1 MPRTYKNPF
10 GDEKFLSVNALESYV
25 KKYHKNEIPKEYKGD
40 IEHYLFDYR
49 NGFKGGKCQVCGAP
63 TEWDKRTKRY
73 KVLCEPIT
81 IRKIAK
87 DPYRTIKTF
96 IKNKGNS
103 CSDIARK
110 QYIDNIKS
118 KHNTDNLMKS
128 EDYQKMLLNHKK
140 SAKKVSYKGNEL
152 IVVGSYEELFVK
164 ECNILLIRKDDLESP
179 GPTIK
184 YYNRVKQRDAFTIWD
199 FYIKSIDTVI
209 SIKDEGY
216 NKTTQMVIEKRIQDI
231 DKFNSAL
238 GKYFGV
244 IELNGKDEIRKFKYL
259 YKDILNA
266 KKNGEKEYIKYPN
279 YYEEYKD
286 KKV

>member
-10 GDEKFLSVNALESYV
+10 GSERFKSVSELEKYV

-40 IEHYLFDYR
+40 LEHYLFDYR
-49 NGFKGGKCQVCGAP
+49 NDFKGGKCQVCGAP

-81 IRKIAK
+81 VKRLLK
-87 DPYRTIKTF
+87 DPYRTAKTF

-110 QYIDNIKS
+110 QYIDNIRS
-118 KHNTDNLMKS
+118 KHNTDNLMKD

-140 SAKKVSYKGNEL
+140 SAKKVNYKGNEF
-152 IVVGSYEELFVK
+152 IVVGSYEELFVQ
-164 ECNILLIRKDDLESP
+164 ECNRILTRKDDLESP

-184 YYNRVKQRDAFTIWD
+184 YYNRVKKREAFTIWD

-216 NKTTQMVIEKRIQDI
+216 NKTTQMVVNKRIQDV
-231 DKFNSAL
+231 DKFNSAI

-244 IELNGKDEIRKFKYL
+244 IELNGRDEIRKFKNI
-259 YKDILNA
+259 YKQILHA
-266 KKNGEKEYIKYPN
+266 KKSGHENFILYPN
-279 YYEEYKD
+279 YYDEYKNM
-286 KKV
+286 

>member
-10 GDEKFLSVNALESYV
+10 GNERFTSVEALERHV

-40 IEHYLFDYR
+40 LEHYLFDYR
-49 NGFKGGKCQVCGAP
+49 NDFKGGKCQVCGAP

-73 KVLCEPIT
+73 KVLCEPISVK
-81 IRKIAK
+81 RIAK

-110 QYIDNIKS
+110 QYLDNIKS
-118 KHNTDNLMKS
+118 KHNTDNLMNS

-140 SAKKVSYKGNEL
+140 SAKKVYYKGKEM
-152 IVVGSYEELFVK
+152 IVVGSYEALFVQ
-164 ECNILLIRKDDLESP
+164 ECNKILKRSDDLESP

-184 YYNRVKQRDAFTIWD
+184 YYNRVKKREAFTIWD
-199 FYIKSIDTVI
+199 FYIKSIDCVV

-216 NKTTQMVIEKRIQDI
+216 NKNTQMVIEKRIQDV
-231 DKFNSAL
+231 DKFDSAI

-244 IELNGKDEIRKFKYL
+244 IELNGKEEIKNFKKIYNT
-259 YKDILNA
+259 ILQA
-266 KKNGEKEYIKYPN
+266 KRNGQSNVILYPN
-279 YYEEYKD
+279 YYDEYKD

>member
-10 GDEKFLSVNALESYV
+10 GSERFKSVSELEKYV

-40 IEHYLFDYR
+40 LEHYLFDYR
-49 NGFKGGKCQVCGAP
+49 NDFKGGKCQVCGAP

-81 IRKIAK
+81 VKRLLK
-87 DPYRTIKTF
+87 DPYRTAKTF

-110 QYIDNIKS
+110 QYIDNIRS
-118 KHNTDNLMKS
+118 KHNTDNLMKD

-140 SAKKVSYKGNEL
+140 SAKKVNYKGNEF
-152 IVVGSYEELFVK
+152 IVVGSYEELFVQ
-164 ECNILLIRKDDLESP
+164 ECNRILTRKDDLESP

-184 YYNRVKQRDAFTIWD
+184 YYNRVKKREAFTIWD

-216 NKTTQMVIEKRIQDI
+216 NKTTQMVVNKRIQDV
-231 DKFNSAL
+231 DKFNSAI

-244 IELNGKDEIRKFKYL
+244 IELNGRQEIRKFKSI
-259 YKDILNA
+259 YKKILHA
-266 KKNGEKEYIKYPN
+266 KKSGHENFILYPN
-279 YYEEYKD
+279 YYDEYKN
-286 KKV
+286 V

>member
-10 GDEKFLSVNALESYV
+10 GSERFKSVSELEKYV

-40 IEHYLFDYR
+40 LEHYLFDYR
-49 NGFKGGKCQVCGAP
+49 NDFKGGKCQVCGAP

-81 IRKIAK
+81 VKRLLK
-87 DPYRTIKTF
+87 DPYRTAKTF

-110 QYIDNIKS
+110 QYIDNIRS
-118 KHNTDNLMKS
+118 KHNTDNLMKD

-140 SAKKVSYKGNEL
+140 SAKKVNYKGNEF
-152 IVVGSYEELFVK
+152 IVVGSYEELFVQ
-164 ECNILLIRKDDLESP
+164 ECNRILTRKDDLESP

-184 YYNRVKQRDAFTIWD
+184 YYNRVKKREAFTIWD

-216 NKTTQMVIEKRIQDI
+216 NKTTQMVVNKRIQDV
-231 DKFNSAL
+231 DKFNSAI

-244 IELNGKDEIRKFKYL
+244 IELNGRQEIRKFKSI
-259 YKDILNA
+259 YKQILHA
-266 KKNGEKEYIKYPN
+266 KKSGHENFILYPN
-279 YYEEYKD
+279 YYDEYKNM
-286 KKV
+286 

>member
-1 MPRTYKNPF
+1 MSRTYKNPF
-10 GDEKFLSVNALESYV
+10 GNERFKSVSELEKYV

-40 IEHYLFDYR
+40 LEHYLFDYR
-49 NGFKGGKCQVCGAP
+49 NDFKGGKCQVCGAP

-81 IRKIAK
+81 VKRLLK
-87 DPYRTIKTF
+87 DPYRTAKTF

-110 QYIDNIKS
+110 QYIDNIRS
-118 KHNTDNLMKS
+118 KHNTDNLMKD

-140 SAKKVSYKGNEL
+140 SAKKVNYKGNEF
-152 IVVGSYEELFVK
+152 IVVGSYEELFVQ
-164 ECNILLIRKDDLESP
+164 ECNRILTRKDDLESP

-184 YYNRVKQRDAFTIWD
+184 YYNRVKKREAFTIWD

-216 NKTTQMVIEKRIQDI
+216 NKTTEMVVNKRIQDV
-231 DKFNSAL
+231 DKFNSAI

-244 IELNGKDEIRKFKYL
+244 IELNGRQEIRKFKSI
-259 YKDILNA
+259 YKKILHA
-266 KKNGEKEYIKYPN
+266 KKSGHDNFILYPN
-279 YYEEYKD
+279 YYDEYKNM
-286 KKV
+286 

>member
-1 MPRTYKNPF
+1 MSRTYKNPF
-10 GDEKFLSVNALESYV
+10 GSERFKSVSELEKYV

-40 IEHYLFDYR
+40 LEHYLFDYR
-49 NGFKGGKCQVCGAP
+49 NDFKGGKCQVCGTP

-81 IRKIAK
+81 VKRLLK
-87 DPYRTIKTF
+87 DPYRTAKTF

-110 QYIDNIKS
+110 QYIDNIRS
-118 KHNTDNLMKS
+118 KHNTDNLMKD

-140 SAKKVSYKGNEL
+140 SAKKVNYKGNEF
-152 IVVGSYEELFVK
+152 IVVGSYEELFVQ
-164 ECNILLIRKDDLESP
+164 ECNRILTRKDDLESP

-184 YYNRVKQRDAFTIWD
+184 YYNRVKKREAFTIWD

-216 NKTTQMVIEKRIQDI
+216 NKTTQMVVNKRIQDV
-231 DKFNSAL
+231 DKFNSAI

-244 IELNGKDEIRKFKYL
+244 IELNGRQEIRKFKSI
-259 YKDILNA
+259 YKQILHA
-266 KKNGEKEYIKYPN
+266 KKSGHENFILYPN
-279 YYEEYKD
+279 YYDEYKN
-286 KKV
+286 V

>member
-10 GDEKFLSVNALESYV
+10 GSERFKSVSELEKYV

-40 IEHYLFDYR
+40 LEHYLFDYR
-49 NGFKGGKCQVCGAP
+49 NDFKGGKCQVCGAP

-81 IRKIAK
+81 VKRLLK
-87 DPYRTIKTF
+87 DPYRTAKTF

-103 CSDIARK
+103 CSDVARK
-110 QYIDNIKS
+110 QYIDNIRS
-118 KHNTDNLMKS
+118 KHNTDNLMKD

-140 SAKKVSYKGNEL
+140 SAKKVNYKGNEF
-152 IVVGSYEELFVK
+152 IVVGSYEELFVQ
-164 ECNILLIRKDDLESP
+164 ECNRILTRKDDLESP

-184 YYNRVKQRDAFTIWD
+184 YYNRVKKREAFTIWD

-216 NKTTQMVIEKRIQDI
+216 NKTTQMVVNKRIQDV
-231 DKFNSAL
+231 DKFNSAI

-244 IELNGKDEIRKFKYL
+244 IELNGRQEIRKFKSI
-259 YKDILNA
+259 YKKILHA
-266 KKNGEKEYIKYPN
+266 KKSGHENFILYPN
-279 YYEEYKD
+279 YYDEYKNM
-286 KKV
+286 

>member
-10 GDEKFLSVNALESYV
+10 GSERFKSVSELEKYV

-40 IEHYLFDYR
+40 LEHYLFDYR
-49 NGFKGGKCQVCGAP
+49 NDFKGGKCQVCGAP

-81 IRKIAK
+81 VKRLLK
-87 DPYRTIKTF
+87 DPYRTAKTF

-110 QYIDNIKS
+110 QYIDNIRS
-118 KHNTDNLMKS
+118 KHNTDNLMKD

-140 SAKKVSYKGNEL
+140 SAKKVNYKGNEF
-152 IVVGSYEELFVK
+152 IVVGSYEELFVQ
-164 ECNILLIRKDDLESP
+164 ECNRILTRKDDLESP

-184 YYNRVKQRDAFTIWD
+184 YYNRVKKREAFTIWD

-216 NKTTQMVIEKRIQDI
+216 NKTTQMVVNKRIQDV
-231 DKFNSAL
+231 DKFNSAI

-244 IELNGKDEIRKFKYL
+244 IELNGRQEIRKFKSI
-259 YKDILNA
+259 YKKILHA
-266 KKNGEKEYIKYPN
+266 KKSGHENFILYPN
-279 YYEEYKD
+279 YYDEYKNM
-286 KKV
+286 

>member
-10 GDEKFLSVNALESYV
+10 GSERFKSVSELEKYV

-40 IEHYLFDYR
+40 LEHYLFDYR
-49 NGFKGGKCQVCGAP
+49 NDFKGGKCQVCGAP

-81 IRKIAK
+81 VKRLLK
-87 DPYRTIKTF
+87 DPYRTAKTF

-110 QYIDNIKS
+110 QYIDNIRS
-118 KHNTDNLMKS
+118 KHNTDNLMKD
-128 EDYQKMLLNHKK
+128 EQYQKMLLNHKK
-140 SAKKVSYKGNEL
+140 SAKKVNYKGNEF
-152 IVVGSYEELFVK
+152 IVVGSYEELFVQ
-164 ECNILLIRKDDLESP
+164 ECNRILTRKDDLESP

-184 YYNRVKQRDAFTIWD
+184 YYNRVKKREAFTIWD

-216 NKTTQMVIEKRIQDI
+216 NKTTEMVVNKRIQDV
-231 DKFNSAL
+231 DKFDSAI

-244 IELNGKDEIRKFKYL
+244 IELNGRDEIRKFKNT
-259 YKDILNA
+259 YKQILHA
-266 KKNGEKEYIKYPN
+266 KKSGRDNFILYPN
-279 YYEEYKD
+279 YYDEYKNM
-286 KKV
+286 

>member
-10 GDEKFLSVNALESYV
+10 GNERFKSVSELERHV

-40 IEHYLFDYR
+40 LEHYLFDYR
-49 NGFKGGKCQVCGAP
+49 NDFKGGKCQVCGAP

-81 IRKIAK
+81 VKRLLK
-87 DPYRTIKTF
+87 DPYRTTKTF

-110 QYIDNIKS
+110 QYIDNIRS
-118 KHNTDNLMKS
+118 KHNTDNLMKD

-140 SAKKVSYKGNEL
+140 SAKKVNYKGNEF
-152 IVVGSYEELFVK
+152 IVVGSYEELFVQ
-164 ECNILLIRKDDLESP
+164 ECNRILTRKDDLESP

-184 YYNRVKQRDAFTIWD
+184 YYNRVKKREAFTIWD

-216 NKTTQMVIEKRIQDI
+216 NKTTQMVVNKRIQDV
-231 DKFNSAL
+231 DKFDSAI

-244 IELNGKDEIRKFKYL
+244 AELNGKQEIRQFKSI
-259 YKDILNA
+259 YKQILHA
-266 KKNGEKEYIKYPN
+266 KKSGHDNFILYPN
-279 YYEEYKD
+279 YYDEYKNM
-286 KKV
+286 

>member
-10 GDEKFLSVNALESYV
+10 GNERFKSVSELEKYV

-40 IEHYLFDYR
+40 LEHYLFDYR
-49 NGFKGGKCQVCGAP
+49 NDFKGGKCQVCGAP

-81 IRKIAK
+81 VKRLLK
-87 DPYRTIKTF
+87 DPYRTAKTF

-110 QYIDNIKS
+110 QYIDNIRS
-118 KHNTDNLMKS
+118 KHNTDNLMKD

-140 SAKKVSYKGNEL
+140 SAKKVNYKGNEF
-152 IVVGSYEELFVK
+152 IVVGSYEELFVQ
-164 ECNILLIRKDDLESP
+164 ECNRILTRKDDLESP

-184 YYNRVKQRDAFTIWD
+184 YYNRVKKREAFTIWD

-216 NKTTQMVIEKRIQDI
+216 NKTTQMVVNKRIQDV
-231 DKFNSAL
+231 DKFNSAI

-244 IELNGKDEIRKFKYL
+244 IELNGRQEIRQFKST
-259 YKDILNA
+259 YKKILHA
-266 KKNGEKEYIKYPN
+266 KKSGHDNFILYPN
-279 YYEEYKD
+279 YYDEYKNM
-286 KKV
+286 

>member
-10 GDEKFLSVNALESYV
+10 GSERFKSVSELEKYV

-40 IEHYLFDYR
+40 LEHYLFDYR
-49 NGFKGGKCQVCGAP
+49 NDFKGGKCQVCGAP

-81 IRKIAK
+81 VKRLLK
-87 DPYRTIKTF
+87 DPYRTAKTF

-110 QYIDNIKS
+110 QYIDNIRS
-118 KHNTDNLMKS
+118 KHNTDNLMRD

-140 SAKKVSYKGNEL
+140 SAKKVNYKGNEF
-152 IVVGSYEELFVK
+152 IVVGSYEELFVQ
-164 ECNILLIRKDDLESP
+164 ECNRILTRKDDLESP

-184 YYNRVKQRDAFTIWD
+184 YYNRVKKREAFTIWD

-216 NKTTQMVIEKRIQDI
+216 NKTTQMVVNKRIQDV
-231 DKFNSAL
+231 DKFDSAI

-244 IELNGKDEIRKFKYL
+244 IELNGRQEIRKFKSI
-259 YKDILNA
+259 YKQILHA
-266 KKNGEKEYIKYPN
+266 KKSGRDNFILYPN
-279 YYEEYKD
+279 YYDEYKNM
-286 KKV
+286 